1 MLGLGGS
8 LLQGGLVAAGF
19 IDKYSI
25 AFDGDNDHLDLEAT
39 FQSTFRDSFS
49 ISFWCRLT
57 DGQPSSRQDFFGS
70 SNSSGQDAI
79 SLINQTSGRI
89 TFVFKANNDLYS
101 GDTGNGL
108 LGDGDTG
115 WKHVVI
121 TLTHSGSG
129 NVTPALFLDGESE
142 TLTTAGGGVLTLT
155 EANAVQFTTDQNIFV
170 GGGNANGSLD
180 KPMAGNINDFAIWE
194 EALDGD
200 AVTAIYNSGSPTDLT
215 IDNGN
220 YDNSGDLI
228 GYWKF
233 EEASGTT
240 ATDSVG
246 SNDGTLNNGA
256 SHESDTP

>member
-25 AFDGDNDHLDLEAT
+25 AFDGDNDYLDLEAT

-49 ISFWCRLT
+49 ISFWCKLT
-57 DGQPSSRQDFFGS
+57 DGQPSSSQRFLGS
-70 SNSSGQDAI
+70 TNASGEDIIYLECTTNGKI
-79 SLINQTSGRI
+79 S
-89 TFVFKANNDLYS
+89 FVVEANNDLGAFTS
-101 GDTGNGL
+101 APVVFGN
-108 LGDGDTG
+108 GDTG
-115 WKHVVI
+115 WKHVVM

-129 NVTPALFLDGESE
+129 NATAALFVDGDPV
-142 TLTTAGGGVLTLT
+142 TLTVAGGGVLTVT
-155 EANAVQFTTDQNIFV
+155 EANVQAFTTDQNLYI
-170 GGGNANGSLD
+170 GGHNANGSLSV
-180 KPMAGNINDFAIWE
+180 PMAGNINDFAIWE